1 MLNTIKTRC
10 LNPDD
15 TLICRLTI
23 LFDLLEDIAEN
34 IFDYL
39 DDTDTPFID
48 PDLIPDLKK
57 TGLLEDRDYEEEELQ
72 KRIKEIAEEI
82 DKDYKD
88 SKEIIIISVLKGA
101 VFFTV
106 DLVKKMKTDII
117 LEVMQLSSYAGTES
131 TGNIIVKK
139 DLDCNIEGK
148 HVLIVEDIIDTGRT
162 LKFLKEYLASKNPKS
177 LKVAVLMD
185 KAERRE
191 VDVNVD
197 YTGFVIPN
205 KFIVGYGFDYD
216 EKGRNIPYVG
226 YLE

>member
-1 MLNTIKTRC
+1 M
-10 LNPDD
+10 
-15 TLICRLTI
+15 
-23 LFDLLEDIAEN
+23 EN
-34 IFDYL
+34 
-39 DDTDTPFID
+39 
-48 PDLIPDLKK
+48 LKVM
-57 TGLLEDRDYEEEELQ
+57 YEEEELQ

-148 HVLIVEDIIDTGRT
+148 DVLIVEDIIDTGRT

-177 LKVAVLMD
+177 LKVTVLMD